1 MRRQKA
7 FTLIELL
14 VVIAV
19 IAVLMAILMPALN
32 RAREQGKRAAC
43 LSNLKQLMLGWGMYA
58 DDNDEKIV
66 MASTNKRHE
75 TMWGGTQSKPYKC
88 WVYYMDPTEYSE
100 EERVQAIRE
109 GGLFKYVKNER
120 LFKCP
125 TGIRGELVT
134 YAIPDVMN
142 GHRILDISTRNLIVL
157 KRTKITR
164 PSERLIF
171 LDEGELSP
179 SSWTIWY
186 SEPRW
191 WDKPSSRHGVGTNF
205 AFADYHAEYYKWR
218 DPRTMDIAHM
228 TRSEYV
234 PQKGTLSHQPDNADL
249 RWIQQRVF
257 GKIGY
262 GK

>member
-1 MRRQKA
+1 M
-7 FTLIELL
+7 IELL
-14 VVIAV
+14 VVIAI
-19 IAVLMAILMPALN
+19 IAVLMAILMPTLN

-43 LSNLKQLMLGWGMYA
+43 LSNLKQLMLAWGMYA

-66 MASTNKRHE
+66 MASTREQHE
-75 TMWGGTQSKPYKC
+75 TTWGGTQSKPYKC
-88 WVYYMDPTEYSE
+88 WVYYIDPAVYSE
-100 EERVQAIRE
+100 EERLQAIRA
-109 GGLFKYVKNER
+109 GGLYKYIKNEK
-120 LFKCP
+120 LYKCP
-125 TGIRGELVT
+125 TGIRGEVVT
-134 YAIPDVMN
+134 YAIPDVLN
-142 GHRILDISTRNLIVL
+142 GHRISDISTRGLVIK
-157 KRTKITR
+157 KRVDISR
-164 PSERLIF
+164 PSERIVF

-218 DPRTMDIAHM
+218 DPRTMDIARM

-234 PQKGTLSHQPDNADL
+234 PSKGTLSHQPDNADL
-249 RWIQQRVF
+249 RWIQRRVF

-262 GK
+262 EK